1 MDTLKGLLRA
11 SAASIAA
18 AVLLLAWPAQA
29 KADVIDDIA
38 WVLNELEKAN
48 ANPLPIKGSDLKESK
63 GLFTCLDKAS
73 NDVQVVQCVDNFK
86 DTSLGKK
93 AAGQAGIPSWFWD
106 LLDVYIAFREKDYW
120 GVVAKLGEA
129 TICIVAQVLVGGAD
143 LCGLIEELIK
153 IGKGLLDAGKAVAQ
167 FVASVGE
174 AAWEGIKSVGC
185 SLGLGGCGGGSK
197 TPPEII
203 AYNCVFAPRVKPDGL
218 NAMKAADAF
227 AMPKLRYNLEKS
239 AVAGIPC
246 PMYGNLKIPVSQAA
260 ASKAGSIFTSA
271 VEGVWTGDI
280 LQNVLAARDKKRQ
293 EYATAQ
299 QIASL
304 ASAASA
310 EYGAKKTDPKN
321 FVVSRCAVDDFGAKF
336 GFAHVDRWLVWRT
349 LGSSKTQLD
358 AQKATN
364 VTSNKY
370 WCLVDVFIK
379 HTDQFA
385 KHFRGYVQSH
395 YCAAFGQQLACTTL
409 AKHQACIG
417 LMKSVGQEGQCGAN
431 TVSLGKEIAAKIHAH
446 FKSKQSKYACQTVL
460 PDGGAPMSSK
470 PVEFACTRPTQLHF
484 CKQQYQQLWKGPP
497 EVLACTLPK
506 LDPEYAARIAKVKS
520 AVTVLQGKYPG
531 VGVDAVDPLLVHAGA
546 SSSFGAIKK
555 ASDEAAA
562 WAKSA
567 DAVKFTFLLS
577 ASLTIDGVSRP
588 TMVADVE
595 KPDLLGNIPMSVDA
609 HIAPVKPGD
618 PDPFAKPAAG
628 LTSPSMMANPAAIG
642 VGAPSGI
649 GGAPI
654 KPLSGSAP
662 FPTGGR
668 ESPFAQ
674 QAPPIGDA
682 APGLPQGTSLP
693 GLQAPPLPALQ
704 APRAPGVATP
714 QLPAVQSPRATGVA
728 TPRLPAVQS
737 PLAPGV
743 AAPQLPAVQSP
754 RTPGVAAPQLPA
766 VQSPRAT
773 GVATPQLPAVQSPR
787 APGVAT
793 PQVPESRSSVAPA
806 TRLPPAQ
813 APQAPARAPSGAAAP
828 PAPDWGAVGRTG
840 SALTPPAAPP
850 PVALPPAAPAR
861 IAPAVPAA
869 ATPGFVAIQREL
881 AAVSCQP
888 SGAPLRFACTTRAGF
903 DRCETMR
910 KQNRVEQCGLNER
923 R

>member
-1 MDTLKGLLRA
+1 MNTLKRLLRA
-11 SAASIAA
+11 CAAPIAA
-18 AVLLLAWPAQA
+18 AMLLVAWPVQA

-38 WVLNELEKAN
+38 WVLNELDKVN
-48 ANPLPIKGSDLKESK
+48 ANPLPVKGSDLEESK

-73 NDVQVVQCVDNFK
+73 NDVEVVKCVDTFK

-93 AAGQAGIPSWFWD
+93 AASQAGIPSWFWD

-129 TICIVAQVLVGGAD
+129 TICIVAQILVGGAD
-143 LCGLIEELIK
+143 LCGLIEDLIA

-167 FVASVGE
+167 FVASVGG
-174 AAWEGIKSVGC
+174 AVWDGIKSVGC
-185 SLGLGGCGGGSK
+185 SLGLGGCSSGSK
-197 TPPEII
+197 TPPEVI
-203 AYNCVFAPRVKPDGL
+203 AYTCVFAPRVKPDGL
-218 NAMKAADAF
+218 NAIEAADAF
-227 AMPKLRYNLEKS
+227 AMPKLRDNLEKS

-246 PMYGNLKIPVSQAA
+246 PMYANIKFPVSKAA
-260 ASKAGSIFTSA
+260 ASKAGDIFTSA

-293 EYATAQ
+293 GYATAQ
-299 QIASL
+299 QLTSL
-304 ASAASA
+304 ASAATA
-310 EYGAKKTDPKN
+310 EYGAKKTNPKN

-336 GFAHVDRWLVWRT
+336 GFAHVDRWLLWRT

-364 VTSNKY
+364 VTKNEY
-370 WCLVDVFIK
+370 WCLVDVFNK
-379 HTDQFA
+379 HIDEFA
-385 KHFRGYVQSH
+385 KHFRGYAQTH

-409 AKHQACIG
+409 AKHQACVG
-417 LMKSVGQEGQCGAN
+417 LMKSVGQEGQCSAN
-431 TVSLGKEIAAKIHAH
+431 TASIGKEIAAKIHAY
-446 FKSKQSKYACQTVL
+446 FKSKGSKYACQTVL
-460 PDGGAPMSSK
+460 PDGGAPMSNK
-470 PVEFACTRPTQLHF
+470 PVEFACTRPTQVHF

-520 AVTVLQGKYPG
+520 AVTVLQGKYAG

-562 WAKSA
+562 SAKSA

-577 ASLTIDGVSRP
+577 ASLTIDGVTRP

-595 KPDLLGNIPMSVDA
+595 KPQLLSDMPMSVGA

-618 PDPFAKPAAG
+618 PDPFAKPTAG

-668 ESPFAQ
+668 ETPFAQ
-674 QAPPIGDA
+674 QAPAIGDA
-682 APGLPQGTSLP
+682 APGLPQGTALP
-693 GLQAPPLPALQ
+693 GLHAPPLPALQ

-714 QLPAVQSPRATGVA
+714 QLPAVQSPRAPGVA
-728 TPRLPAVQS
+728 T
-737 PLAPGV
+737 
-743 AAPQLPAVQSP
+743 
-754 RTPGVAAPQLPA
+754 PQLPA
-766 VQSPRAT
+766 VQSPRAPGVAT
-773 GVATPQLPAVQSPR
+773 PQLPAVQSPRAPGVATPQLPAVQSPR

-793 PQVPESRSSVAPA
+793 PQVPASRSSVAPA

-850 PVALPPAAPAR
+850 PIAPPPAAPAR

-869 ATPGFVAIQREL
+869 ATPGFVAVQREL
-881 AAVSCQP
+881 AAVSCRP